1 MMFSLLKTKKLLKE
15 NTYNYTLAMYEVYLE
30 SLPSF
35 LIKYSDHPQFVLV
48 ENLYL
53 KLALILQI
61 IYSRSIFRIAYFEFG
76 VAILKMLYKLDCVYC
91 VLLCCSVCFLAEHW
105 HGIFQTHI
113 KIIYS
118 ITTKGEGERVTF
130 ETMCSARLNAAKYRG
145 ACQVEKI
152 ILYADNLCYI
162 IF

>member
-30 SLPSF
+30 SLSSF
-35 LIKYSDHPQFVLV
+35 LIKYSDHLQFVLV

-53 KLALILQI
+53 KLALILQT
-61 IYSRSIFRIAYFEFG
+61 IYSRSIFRIAYFELG
-76 VAILKMLYKLDCVYC
+76 VAILKILYKLDCVYC
-91 VLLCCSVCFLAEHW
+91 VLLSCSVCFLAEHW
-105 HGIFQTHI
+105 HGIFQTDI

-118 ITTKGEGERVTF
+118 ITTNGEGERVTF
-130 ETMCSARLNAAKYRG
+130 ETICSARLNAAKYVG